1 MQFHAANVGFMQIR
15 NAAELLSQRR
25 KGKTQRHKKTYWV
38 TLRLCVLPLRL
49 CVKLVLLA
57 LVFGS
62 IARAQEPIETIRI
75 DSDLVDLKVSVLGF
89 PPNTQPPL
97 LDPKDF
103 LVLEDGVPQ
112 EITFFAAADTPF
124 DLVLLRDL
132 SGSNHKNLKMIRNSA
147 KRFIDA
153 ARDIDRIALVTFTD
167 QPALYS
173 SFSLDRKKLKK
184 TIDDMGEAVGG
195 TNFWDSMDWV
205 LRDLIAHGSNG
216 SRRSAVVVMT
226 DGIDNALP
234 DVPGPGSQLPFE
246 KLIDEIR
253 NSETIIF
260 PIYLDTEEE
269 NVKRYHVP
277 RAAYAQA
284 REELGQIAQTCGT
297 TLYHAAKLKDL
308 DTVYPQVVRDLSTVY
323 SIGYRPKHT
332 TPDGKWRSVEV
343 QLVNRHDLF
352 ARTKRGYHAK
362 LLDPAR

>member
-1 MQFHAANVGFMQIR
+1 MQIKY
-15 NAAELLSQRR
+15 ASLIF
-25 KGKTQRHKKTYWV
+25 
-38 TLRLCVLPLRL
+38 
-49 CVKLVLLA
+49 LVLL
-57 LVFGS
+57 LVG
-62 IARAQEPIETIRI
+62 AEVRAQEPLETIRI
-75 DSDLVDLKVSVLGF
+75 DSDLVDLKVSVLGST
-89 PPNTQPPL
+89 PSSLAPILEQ
-97 LDPKDF
+97 KDF
-103 LVLEDGVPQ
+103 VVYEDGMPQ
-112 EITFFAAADTPF
+112 EISFFAAADAPF
-124 DLVLLRDL
+124 DLVLLLDL
-132 SGSNHKNLKMIRNSA
+132 SGSNSKNLKMIRNSA

-153 ARDIDRIALVTFTD
+153 ARDVDRIALVTFTD

-173 SFSLDRKKLKK
+173 TFTLDRRKLKK
-184 TIDDMGEAVGG
+184 SIDHMDQAIGG
-195 TNFWDSMDWV
+195 TNFWDSLDWV

-323 SIGYRPKHT
+323 SIGYRPTNKT
-332 TPDGKWRSVEV
+332 LDGKWRSVEV
-343 QLVNRHDLF
+343 QLVNRPDLF

-362 LLDPAR
+362 LLETMR